1 MIGVVC
7 SGLLVVGRLRA
18 EIEEGEA
25 ADWVAAV
32 AAGETES
39 SKSVMNT
46 GTDCGLGSRAG
57 AVMLEVD
64 SGGVD
69 C

>member
-1 MIGVVC
+1 VIGVVC
-7 SGLLVVGRLRA
+7 SGLLVAGRLRA
-18 EIEEGEA
+18 EVEEGEA
-25 ADWVAAV
+25 DCVAAV

-46 GTDCGLGSRAG
+46 GTDCGVGSRAG
-57 AVMLEVD
+57 AVMLGVD